1 MLPTGGGLFATV
13 PHWYTNQTRNS
24 FNHVSR
30 PYHFSSSI
38 RISSDMLL
46 PVHKQC
52 PLHYIGLLLPGDA
65 SHRLADFR
73 FSVIWHTLYC
83 SLRYYYPF
91 QHPNFFHSAFVL
103 LFCGVLPSTTLSYPS
118 DTTHIMSI
126 SPKYLKLST
135 RLMAFPVCHQTWYPL
150 LQYHLWC

>member
-1 MLPTGGGLFATV
+1 MADFLAQFLIDTPTKHITHSVTFLDRITF
-13 PHWYTNQTRNS
+13 PL
-24 FNHVSR
+24 
-30 PYHFSSSI
+30 SI

-65 SHRLADFR
+65 SHRLAGFR
-73 FSVIWHTLYC
+73 FSMIWHTLYC

-91 QHPNFFHSAFVL
+91 QHPNFCHSAFVL
-103 LFCGVLPSTTLSYPS
+103 LFCGVLPSTTLSYPF

-135 RLMAFPVCHQTWYPL
+135 RLMAFPVCHQN
-150 LQYHLWC
+150 